1 MGASGRVSNK
11 AQWRGQPSRQAV
23 KSRAEASV
31 IEDRSPPENFRFL
44 DSATKRGLSLAPMPI
59 YTDYL
64 PAYQVTSLPDVAY
77 DIGEMYSGLVP
88 IDERN
93 KSRALFFIFQPTI
106 GPPVDEITI
115 WLNGGPGLLQTFT
128 VGLSMVTDDP
138 QVAARL
144 KGSFKRMVDFF
155 GRVVNLLPSS
165 THIHGSS
172 KSCRNYFK
180 KSELTGF
187 LV

>member
-1 MGASGRVSNK
+1 
-11 AQWRGQPSRQAV
+11 
-23 KSRAEASV
+23 
-31 IEDRSPPENFRFL
+31 
-44 DSATKRGLSLAPMPI
+44 MPI
-59 YTDYL
+59 YTDSL

-93 KSRALFFIFQPTI
+93 KSRALFFVFQPTI

-128 VGLSMVTDDP
+128 MSLSMVTDGL

-155 GRVVNLLPSS
+155 GRVVNSLPSS
-165 THIHGSS
+165 IHIHGSS
-172 KSCRNYFK
+172 KSCLNHFK
-180 KSELTGF
+180 KSELTEF
-187 LV
+187 PV